1 MTEPGVKVCCLM
13 DEQARLLYC
22 VVPASGHHEQSKDL
36 RLPCVWADWE
46 AVSMANGRLGKTVH
60 QTCLGEQNTVDQ
72 RNGLEQIFWTFRA
85 PRTLRPNVV
94 CVSSTQC
101 PTSECSSQFGGPL

>member
-36 RLPCVWADWE
+36 RLPCVWAD
-46 AVSMANGRLGKTVH
+46 LGSCEHGQRETGKDSASDV
-60 QTCLGEQNTVDQ
+60 LG
-72 RNGLEQIFWTFRA
+72 
-85 PRTLRPNVV
+85 
-94 CVSSTQC
+94 
-101 PTSECSSQFGGPL
+101 